1 MEFDFERLDRLP
13 LAEIERSAGGTAV
26 QVRNALERVSA
37 LASTFLLG
45 RKAFRLAVARL
56 PPGHRPLELL
66 DQELGAAR
74 WERGARA
81 HERVRLSS
89 DLVPSL
95 QLESPRC
102 LIWSSP
108 VWRPRKVSIPGL
120 VAVVEARR
128 EDLAAAVAEL
138 WAASFLEPVLERVPA
153 GLRRLE
159 LAVGVTEDRPD
170 ARTALLAALAD
181 QESRPDATLP
191 LPGQADWTSPASAF
205 DCSVERMRA
214 SARRSVLRRA
224 FGTPVLTLG
233 RGKWGPALDKQEFE
247 ALSRRQGGSV
257 GAIVARDLLGPVEST
272 PDVGMGGPRALDLAR
287 LGGQLA
293 LSVAQMAELGREVE
307 QASARTAG
315 RREWMAEMD
324 LALLPDDGLRT
335 TLEEQLAL
343 LSTVTDLALRAA
355 VASAKMSRTFAALLG
370 IGLGELDLGVDYPLT
385 ELLRDFERCVGRLPK
400 AAAEGAASSPEFEAT
415 LQAFGER
422 HAHIYPRFDGQARA
436 TLRRAFERA
445 CVAGRPE
452 LGVERRLE
460 LARVRGDQAAAEL
473 EARLPRVVASRV
485 SPLRSV
491 VEGASVLRE
500 RARML
505 EVLADAL
512 LRTVAVEVDRRLPRL
527 EPGLPDGAVW
537 HCHLEEILDTV
548 DLRGTSLRG
557 RVKARASGEAAYDAA
572 TRVAQP
578 PEFGTAPLLEPTP
591 LARARGLDQ
600 VPWLFVGPELVSY
613 TGRPSDTLP
622 CLARA
627 LYVAWG

>member
-13 LAEIERSAGGTAV
+13 LADIERSAGGAAV
-26 QVRNALERVSA
+26 LVRNALEQASA
-37 LASTFLLG
+37 LGSTFVLG
-45 RKAFRLAVARL
+45 RKSFRLAVARL
-56 PPGHRPLELL
+56 PRGHRPLELL

-81 HERVRLSS
+81 HERVRLSL

-95 QLESPRC
+95 ELESPRC

-120 VAVVEARR
+120 SAVVEARR

-138 WAASFLEPVLERVPA
+138 WAALFLEPVLERVPA

-170 ARTALLAALAD
+170 ARTALLGALAD
-181 QESRPDATLP
+181 LERRPDAKLP
-191 LPGQADWTSPASAF
+191 LPGQAGWTRPASAF
-205 DCSVERMRA
+205 DRSVERMRA
-214 SARRSVLRRA
+214 SAGRSVLRRA

-233 RGKWGPALDKQEFE
+233 RDKWGPALHKQEFE
-247 ALSRRQGGSV
+247 ALLRRQGGSV
-257 GAIVARDLLGPVEST
+257 GASVARDLLGPVEPT

-307 QASARTAG
+307 QASARAEG

-343 LSTVTDLALRAA
+343 LSGVTDLALRAA
-355 VASAKMSRTFAALLG
+355 LASAKMSRTFAALLG
-370 IGLGELDLGVDYPLT
+370 IGLGELDLGVGYPLVGM
-385 ELLRDFERCVGRLPK
+385 LADFERSAGRMSTGH
-400 AAAEGAASSPEFEAT
+400 EREREV
-415 LQAFGER
+415 QAFGAR
-422 HAHIYPRFDGQARA
+422 YAHIYPRFDGQAQDS
-436 TLRRAFERA
+436 LRRAFELA
-445 CVAGRPE
+445 SMPGRPA

-460 LARVRGDQAAAEL
+460 LARVRGDQATAEL
-473 EARLPRVVASRV
+473 EARLPRVLASRV

-491 VEGASVLRE
+491 VEGASLLRE

-505 EVLADAL
+505 EVLADSL
-512 LRTVAVEVDRRLPRL
+512 LRTVALEVDRRLPRL

-537 HCHLEEILDTV
+537 HCHLEEIMGTV
-548 DLRGTSLRG
+548 DLRGTSLRA
-557 RVKARASGEAAYDAA
+557 RVKARESGEAAYDAA
-572 TRVAQP
+572 TRVTLP
-578 PEFGTAPLLEPTP
+578 PEFGTAPLLAPTP
-591 LARARGLDQ
+591 LAQARGLGQ
-600 VPWLFVGPELVSY
+600 VPWLIVAPERVSY
-613 TGRPSDTLP
+613 AGRASDTLP

-627 LYVAWG
+627 LNVARG